1 MRLFVAVDPGPSVA
15 AELDRASTDLRAH
28 SPNSKW
34 VAAENCHITLVFLGQ
49 IDDEKLPDVAR
60 AVEEATRGHAPLT
73 LRFKGGGGF
82 GGSRKPRVLWVGVE
96 GDVDA
101 LAAIQKDVEAALVLA
116 PLGVKPEDRAF
127 KPHITLARARNQG
140 GDAGLLASAEAI
152 RERDFGEARIQE
164 IIVYKSDLSPKG
176 PRYTA
181 MARAPL
187 GGSR

>member
-1 MRLFVAVDPGPSVA
+1 MRLFVAVNPGPSVT
-15 AELDRASTDLRAH
+15 AELERASLEIRTH
-28 SPNSKW
+28 SLNSKW

-60 AVEEATRGHAPLT
+60 AVEGAAQKHAPLT

-82 GGSRKPRVLWVGVE
+82 GGARKPRVLWVGVE

-101 LAAIQKDVEAALVLA
+101 LAAIQKDVEAALV
-116 PLGVKPEDRAF
+116 PLGVKPEDRAWR
-127 KPHITLARARNQG
+127 PHITLARARNQG
-140 GDAGLLASAEAI
+140 GDAGLSASAEAI

-164 IIVYKSDLSPKG
+164 IVVYKSDLSPKG

-181 MARAPL
+181 VARAAL
-187 GGSR
+187 GGSQ